1 VTGPTPRVLITGAG
15 GAIGTALRE
24 GLPARGFALRSHD
37 RTPIE
42 PAPDEEMVTGDVTD
56 LDALTSA
63 MAGVDAVV
71 HLAAIATEA
80 SYDEIAATNI
90 GGTYAAF
97 EAARRAGVRR
107 VVYASSNHAVGF
119 YPRMPLAPADLRPR
133 PDTYYGVSK
142 VFGEALGSLYADRYG
157 LQVACL
163 RIGSFLPRPQRRR
176 HLSTWLSPGDMVRL
190 TQACLS
196 TPDLGFA
203 VVWGISANTRGWWDL
218 EPGRALGYFPVD
230 DAETYAEQVLAGAP
244 PYHGADRAEPTD
256 PADPTEAFVGGEFAG
271 ADYDA
276 P

>member
-1 VTGPTPRVLITGAG
+1 VTGPTPRVLITGAA

-119 YPRMPLAPADLRPR
+119 SPRMPLAPADLPPR

-142 VFGEALGSLYADRYG
+142 VFGEALGSLYADRYR

-163 RIGSFLPRPQRRR
+163 RIGSFLPRPEQRR

-190 TQACLS
+190 TEACL
-196 TPDLGFA
+196 TAPDLRFA
-203 VVWGISANTRGWWDL
+203 VVWGVSANTRGWWDL
-218 EPGRALGYFPVD
+218 EPGRALGYSPVD
-230 DAETYAEQVLAGAP
+230 DAEIYAEQVLADAP
-244 PYHGADRAEPTD
+244 PYD

-271 ADYDA
+271 PDYNA
-276 P
+276 R